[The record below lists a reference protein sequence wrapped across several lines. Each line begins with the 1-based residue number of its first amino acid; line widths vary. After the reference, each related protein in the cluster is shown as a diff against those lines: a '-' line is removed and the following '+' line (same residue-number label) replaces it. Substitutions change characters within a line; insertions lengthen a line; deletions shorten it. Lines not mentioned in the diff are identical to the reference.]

1 MSSAG
6 ASGTSTAEASGNQPG
21 LATIFKIFL
30 IAGAISFGGG
40 VVAYLREYLVRDE
53 KWMSDEQF
61 LDALEVSET
70 LPGLNSVNMSVI
82 AGDRLR
88 GTIGAAVAVAGLMLP
103 GMIIIMTLGVLWS
116 EQHHNSFIQSF
127 LIGIAAAAVGL
138 LTTVTLQ
145 LGRKQFTRAVDA
157 ALIFATFAEVSLM
170 HISLL
175 WALLTVGGLAVWIYR
190 PQYGLAIHN
199 REPFRHLHERLHKR
213 QSVWRY

>member
-1 MSSAG
+1 MAPSESSKP
-6 ASGTSTAEASGNQPG
+6 SGEKPS

-40 VVAYLREYLVRDE
+40 VVAYLREYIVRDE
-53 KWMSDEQF
+53 KWLNDEQF

-88 GTIGAAVAVAGLMLP
+88 GTIGAMVAVVGLMLP
-103 GMIIIMTLGVLWS
+103 GTVMVMTLGVLWS
-116 EQHHNSFIQSF
+116 ANRHNANVQAI

-138 LTTVTLQ
+138 LTAVTLQ
-145 LGRKQFTRAVDA
+145 LGRKQLMKPVDA

-170 HISLL
+170 HVSLL
-175 WALLTVGGLAVWIYR
+175 MALLTVGALAVWIYR
-190 PQYGLAIHN
+190 PVSGLPHGHE
-199 REPFRHLHERLHKR
+199 RFRHLHERMQKGRH
-213 QSVWRY
+213 SVWRY

>member
-1 MSSAG
+1 MNSAN
-6 ASGTSTAEASGNQPG
+6 AVSEKPS

-53 KWMSDEQF
+53 KWLDDDQF

-88 GTIGAAVAVAGLMLP
+88 GTIGAVVAVAGLMIP
-103 GMIIIMTLGVLWS
+103 GMIMIMALGVLWS
-116 EQHHNSFIQSF
+116 EQRHNVNLAAF

-145 LGRKQFTRAVDA
+145 LGRKQFMRPVDA

-175 WALLTVGGLAVWIYR
+175 WALLTVGALAVWIYR
-190 PQYGLAIHN
+190 PREGLPRQH
-199 REPFRHLHERLHKR
+199 EPFRHLHERLHRR

>member
-1 MSSAG
+1 MNNAETAPAG
-6 ASGTSTAEASGNQPG
+6 SPERPS
-21 LATIFKIFL
+21 LLIIFKIFL

-53 KWMSDEQF
+53 HWLDDDQF

-88 GTIGAAVAVAGLMLP
+88 GTIGAAIAVASLMLP
-103 GMIIIMTLGVLWS
+103 GMVVIMTLGVLWS
-116 EQHHNSFIQSF
+116 AQRHNPIITKF

-138 LTTVTLQ
+138 LTSVTLQ
-145 LGRKQFTRAVDA
+145 LGRKQFMRPVDA

-170 HISLL
+170 HVSLL
-175 WALLTVGGLAVWIYR
+175 WALLTVGGVAVWIYR
-190 PQYGLAIHN
+190 PQAGMADH
-199 REPFRHLHERLHKR
+199 REPFRHLHDRLHKR
-213 QSVWRY
+213 RSIWRY

>member
-1 MSSAG
+1 M
-6 ASGTSTAEASGNQPG
+6 TSVEATQERPTERPS
-21 LATIFKIFL
+21 LRTLFKIFL

-40 VVAYLREYLVRDE
+40 VVAYLREYLVREERWLD
-53 KWMSDEQF
+53 DEQF

-103 GMIIIMTLGVLWS
+103 GMIMIMTLGVLWS
-116 EQHHNSFIQSF
+116 AQRHNPIITKF

-138 LTTVTLQ
+138 LTSVTLQ
-145 LGRKQFTRAVDA
+145 LGRKQFMRPVDA

-170 HISLL
+170 HVSLL
-175 WALLTVGGLAVWIYR
+175 WALLTVGGVAVWIYR
-190 PQYGLAIHN
+190 PQTGMPHHP
-199 REPFRHLHERLHKR
+199 EPFRHLHDRLHKR